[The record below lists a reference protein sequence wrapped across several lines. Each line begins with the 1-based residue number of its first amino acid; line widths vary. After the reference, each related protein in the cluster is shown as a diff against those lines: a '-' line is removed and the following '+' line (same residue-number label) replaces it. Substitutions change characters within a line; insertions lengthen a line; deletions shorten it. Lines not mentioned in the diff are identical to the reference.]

1 MHFVKSRRSKRC
13 VATWSPLWNPM
24 TEAMEE
30 LIVVEGGWSS
40 GRTKVV
46 GW

>member
-1 MHFVKSRRSKRC
+1 MHFVRADAASAALRL
-13 VATWSPLWNPM
+13 VAAWNPM

>member
-1 MHFVKSRRSKRC
+1 VLVSIVFVKRQRSKLC

-30 LIVVEGGWSS
+30 LRQERRISS
-40 GRTKVV
+40 F
-46 GW
+46 